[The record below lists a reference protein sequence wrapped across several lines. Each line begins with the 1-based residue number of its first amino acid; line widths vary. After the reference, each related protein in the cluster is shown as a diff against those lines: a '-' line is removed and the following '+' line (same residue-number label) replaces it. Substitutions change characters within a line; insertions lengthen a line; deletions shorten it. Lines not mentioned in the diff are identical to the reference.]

1 MSHSRLLLSIKTFAS
16 KYKNLKSFKH
26 YSSNSLVISKTNLL
40 KTSMDSRGN
49 IVSGKSL
56 QVTVTSKGN
65 KKVTTKLITKIRS
78 VKI

>member
-1 MSHSRLLLSIKTFAS
+1 MSHSQLLLSIKTFAS

>member
-49 IVSGKSL
+49 IFSGKSL

-65 KKVTTKLITKIRS
+65 KKITTKLITKIRA
-78 VKI
+78 VNI

>member
-65 KKVTTKLITKIRS
+65 KKVTTKLIT
-78 VKI
+78 

>member
-1 MSHSRLLLSIKTFAS
+1 MSHSQLLLSIKTFAS

-40 KTSMDSRGN
+40 KTSMESRGN
-49 IVSGKSL
+49 IVSEKSL

-65 KKVTTKLITKIRS
+65 KKITTKLITKIRS

>member
-1 MSHSRLLLSIKTFAS
+1 MSHSQLLLSIKTFAS

-65 KKVTTKLITKIRS
+65 KKLTTKLITYIRS

>member
-1 MSHSRLLLSIKTFAS
+1 MSHSQLLLSIKTFAS

-49 IVSGKSL
+49 IVSEKSL

-65 KKVTTKLITKIRS
+65 KKITTKRITKIRA
-78 VKI
+78 VNI

>member
-1 MSHSRLLLSIKTFAS
+1 MSHSQLLLSIKTFAS

-40 KTSMDSRGN
+40 KTSMESRGN

>member
-1 MSHSRLLLSIKTFAS
+1 MSHSQLLLSIKTFAS

-40 KTSMDSRGN
+40 KTSMESRGN
-49 IVSGKSL
+49 IVSEKSL

-65 KKVTTKLITKIRS
+65 KKITTKRITKIRA
-78 VKI
+78 VNI

>member
-1 MSHSRLLLSIKTFAS
+1 MSHSQLLLSIKTFAS
-16 KYKNLKSFKH
+16 NYKNLKSFKH

-65 KKVTTKLITKIRS
+65 KKLTTKLITYIRS

>member
-56 QVTVTSKGN
+56 QVTVTSKRN
-65 KKVTTKLITKIRS
+65 KKITTKLITKIGS